1 MSEAL
6 RKRIHEADLIILGLM
21 SGDRNFKAKALEMA
35 KEYMA
40 TYAETKY
47 ADDWEQSEFENPTV
61 IFP

>member
-1 MSEAL
+1 MFVESEAL
-6 RKRIHEADLIILGLM
+6 RKRIYEADLIILGLM

-40 TYAETKY
+40 TYA
-47 ADDWEQSEFENPTV
+47 DDLEQSEYDNPTV